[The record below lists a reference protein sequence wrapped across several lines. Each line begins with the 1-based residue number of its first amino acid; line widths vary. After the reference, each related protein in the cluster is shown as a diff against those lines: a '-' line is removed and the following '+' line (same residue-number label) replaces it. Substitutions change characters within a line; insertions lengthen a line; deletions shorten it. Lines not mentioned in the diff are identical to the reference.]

1 MSGMSSSRPYLVRAL
16 FDWIVDNGLTPH
28 LLVNA
33 VHPGTEVPTEFV
45 ENGKIVLNISPT
57 ATEALDLGNEVV
69 MFNARFGG
77 QPMTITV
84 PVNAILAIY
93 ARENGQ
99 GMLFG
104 EDDGQVP
111 DPEGGAPAGEGD
123 GDDEPPQPP
132 SGGGGGPH
140 LKVVK

>member
-1 MSGMSSSRPYLVRAL
+1 M
-16 FDWIVDNGLTPH
+16 
-28 LLVNA
+28 
-33 VHPGTEVPTEFV
+33 
-45 ENGKIVLNISPT
+45 
-57 ATEALDLGNEVV
+57 GNDAV
-69 MFNARFGG
+69 MFNARFSG

-104 EDDGQVP
+104 EGDDTASG
-111 DPEGGAPAGEGD
+111 DESGDEDGGG

-132 SGGGGGPH
+132 PGGGGGPPN

>member
-1 MSGMSSSRPYLVRAL
+1 MSGMTSSRPYLVRAL

-28 LLVNA
+28 LLVDA
-33 VHPGTEVPTEFV
+33 IHPGTEVPTQYV
-45 ENGKIVLNISPT
+45 EDGKIVLNISPS
-57 ATEALDLGNEVV
+57 ATEALDLGNEAV
-69 MFNARFGG
+69 MFNARFSG
-77 QPMTITV
+77 QPMTLTV

-104 EDDGQVP
+104 EGDDTAGSG
-111 DPEGGAPAGEGD
+111 DGAGD
-123 GDDEPPQPP
+123 GGDDEPPQPP
-132 SGGGGGPH
+132 SGGGGPPS